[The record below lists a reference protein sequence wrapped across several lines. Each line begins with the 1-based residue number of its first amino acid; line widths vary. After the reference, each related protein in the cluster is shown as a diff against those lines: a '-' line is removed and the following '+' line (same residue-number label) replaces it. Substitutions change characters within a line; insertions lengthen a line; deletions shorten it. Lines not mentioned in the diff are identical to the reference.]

1 MHYKLGI
8 HKSRHSE
15 LGIHELDIH
24 ELDIHKSRHSE
35 LGIRKLGIILLS
47 PREGYVCS

>member
-1 MHYKLGI
+1 MHYELGI

-15 LGIHELDIH
+15 LGIHELG
-24 ELDIHKSRHSE
+24 IHKSRHSE
-35 LGIRKLGIILLS
+35 LGIRKQGIILLS